1 LRFVQATVTLNQ
13 NQTER
18 VAMRKSKSRRS
29 RRRIPSGQTGVE
41 IILSPLGTQRWL
53 GIPTKTAYTADSR
66 RDFQDLYDLL
76 VNSREQFYAWFEEA
90 TLIEAGAETKTGEF
104 LERAADIKKD
114 QKRYQQIIKQ
124 LPNVAEFSDEE
135 LEKRSGKASQ
145 LLGLAGEIML
155 MKTYFPRK
163 IDSLRFLLEQRT
175 Q

>member
-1 LRFVQATVTLNQ
+1 
-13 NQTER
+13 
-18 VAMRKSKSRRS
+18 MRKRKPRRS
-29 RRRIPSGQTGVE
+29 KRGTPSGPSDVE

-90 TLIEAGAETKTGEF
+90 ALIEAGAETKTGEF

-114 QKRYQQIIKQ
+114 EQRFRQIIKQ
-124 LPNVAEFSDEE
+124 LPNVAEFSEKE
-135 LEKRSGKASQ
+135 LEKKSGKADR
-145 LLGLAGEIML
+145 LLSLAGEIML
-155 MKTYFPRK
+155 MKPYFPRK
-163 IDSLRFLLEQRT
+163 IDRLRFLLEQRT